1 MREEQR
7 CWPAASQV
15 HPPCPRQTQE
25 LASSPAPWAGLR
37 RNAMQTSTL
46 QTLAA
51 AHTFLTMRSQH
62 ADLSPS
68 PSSAP
73 APSPPPPP
81 SLSESR
87 GHAAAGAGEAGCQP
101 LAAAAAAVVVGAAA
115 SYAAQRQSEARQAE
129 APQQDEEQ
137 LADQLLHELFAGQQQ
152 GGAAEAAADCGGG
165 WERFMDWSGG
175 GLEPAV
181 ADGVSGGGASD
192 SSGDAGG
199 SCRGSETAQLLSSA
213 ISLEGADPGM
223 SVESAAAAAVQPAA
237 AGGFCPRA
245 AVVQTGH
252 GSGGGE
258 GVCTH
263 GAHRGAAF
271 SGAGDAVA
279 TPAAIAKLQ
288 ASHAPMPPAAAACV
302 TDAVNNPPLPRL
314 LMLRPP
320 PGGASA
326 VGTARHLAAAP
337 GAGAAPLTAAQLD
350 ALIAHYTA
358 GGVPPGGRGQPTA
371 GATPGAGTTPRAAGT
386 LWLAPAPS
394 ALQIHI
400 AGQCQQAAAA
410 AAAQVHFA
418 EDLQWQAG
426 SNISIIEEAA
436 AQQVGCLPRPCGFS
450 FRKPFAL
457 FLSRQQTVRNP
468 GSKVPIRWRPLPPD
482 GGHQFVAA
490 VLSVEQARNRVQKS
504 SACKSR
510 PYSTIAPDFSYH
522 QCVAGV
528 RGQGSVHGTG
538 SDGGHVRIY
547 HRRRQPLP

>member
-1 MREEQR
+1 
-7 CWPAASQV
+7 
-15 HPPCPRQTQE
+15 
-25 LASSPAPWAGLR
+25 
-37 RNAMQTSTL
+37 
-46 QTLAA
+46 
-51 AHTFLTMRSQH
+51 MRSQH

-73 APSPPPPP
+73 APSPSLPHSP
-81 SLSESR
+81 SPSETR
-87 GHAAAGAGEAGCQP
+87 GHAAAGEREAGCQP
-101 LAAAAAAVVVGAAA
+101 LAAAAAAVVGAAA
-115 SYAAQRQSEARQAE
+115 SYVAQRQAEARQAE
-129 APQQDEEQ
+129 AQQQDEEQ

-181 ADGVSGGGASD
+181 ADGVSGGGASH

-213 ISLEGADPGM
+213 ISLEGGDPGM

-237 AGGFCPRA
+237 AGGFCPCA
-245 AVVQTGH
+245 AVMQSGL

-258 GVCTH
+258 GVCSQ
-263 GAHRGAAF
+263 GAHRSAAF

-302 TDAVNNPPLPRL
+302 TDAVAGPPLPRL

-320 PGGASA
+320 PGGAFA

-337 GAGAAPLTAAQLD
+337 RAGAAPLTSAQLD

-358 GGVPPGGRGQPTA
+358 GGAPPGGRERPSA
-371 GATPGAGTTPRAAGT
+371 GAGTTPGAGT

-410 AAAQVHFA
+410 AAAQVHFG
-418 EDLQWQAG
+418 EDLQWQAS
-426 SNISIIEEAA
+426 SNISIMEEAA
-436 AQQVGCLPRPCGFS
+436 AQQVGCLPALVDFPSES
-450 FRKPFAL
+450 FLIRSCPVSKTFETLDLRFPSAA
-457 FLSRQQTVRNP
+457 SSGP
-468 GSKVPIRWRPLPPD
+468 GWR
-482 GGHQFVAA
+482 A
-490 VLSVEQARNRVQKS
+490 S
-504 SACKSR
+504 
-510 PYSTIAPDFSYH
+510 
-522 QCVAGV
+522 V
-528 RGQGSVHGTG
+528 RGRGVVSGT
-538 SDGGHVRIY
+538 ST
-547 HRRRQPLP
+547 Q